1 MIKKNGLIT
10 YSNGTKYW
18 YKNGLS
24 HRVDGPA
31 VEDSNRTKHWFINGL
46 RHREDGPAIEW
57 IDGYK
62 QWWLNGKY
70 IACFSNE
77 EFLRIVK
84 MKAFL

>member
-18 YKNGLS
+18 HINDLY

-31 VEDSNRTKHWFINGL
+31 VVDYNKTKHWFINGL

-57 IDGYK
+57 IDGYS

-70 IACFSNE
+70 ISCKSNE

-84 MKAFL
+84 LKAFL